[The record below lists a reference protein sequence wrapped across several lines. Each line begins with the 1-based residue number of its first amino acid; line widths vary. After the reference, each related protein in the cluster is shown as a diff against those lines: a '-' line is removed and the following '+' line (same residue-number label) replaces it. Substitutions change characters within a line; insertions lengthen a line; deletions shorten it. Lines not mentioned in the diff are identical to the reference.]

1 MFYKIY
7 HLCPVI
13 CKQESKSTVS
23 PSLSRSNRDIGIQ
36 GYIYIYI
43 ERDIGNSINSSFVP
57 SVPCFYTCS
66 IVFVHSIHQN
76 ILVFF
81 LGIRFSGY
89 FVSSSK
95 HHEGLIDEEGRDNL
109 LFYRRIRDIFHLQTN
124 KREVIISENFIREL
138 IISEKAIDKMTK
150 NCSIPK

>member
-13 CKQESKSTVS
+13 CKQELKSTG
-23 PSLSRSNRDIGIQ
+23 SRFCRGLIEIQ
-36 GYIYIYI
+36 GY
-43 ERDIGNSINSSFVP
+43 RDINSINSSFVP
-57 SVPCFYTCS
+57 SISCFYICSGCSGCS
-66 IVFVHSIHQN
+66 IHRN
-76 ILVFF
+76 ILVFSF
-81 LGIRFSGY
+81 GIRFSGY

-138 IISEKAIDKMTK
+138 IISEKAIDK
-150 NCSIPK
+150 NCSMPK